1 MFLMPPGRRM
11 EGRANHPT
19 NQLVG
24 LNREII
30 QTGWGIGDPLPFA
43 RSTSRSAPSS
53 ETASSAPMNITDC
66 IADFAAVR
74 LPRSRQE
81 GSRLEANVI
90 PDRYTLPFVKRCSFC
105 SPPFTLPPT
114 STVKDSFSAVDRW
127 LQSVGGGNGGIS
139 SLDSPFFLFLESLEQ
154 RSSVH
159 FPMKPPFVT

>member
-1 MFLMPPGRRM
+1 MGNWRSSFF
-11 EGRANHPT
+11 
-19 NQLVG
+19 
-24 LNREII
+24 
-30 QTGWGIGDPLPFA
+30 PFA
-43 RSTSRSAPSS
+43 PSTSRSAAPSS

-66 IADFAAVR
+66 IADFAAVH
-74 LPRSRQE
+74 LPCSRQE

-105 SPPFTLPPT
+105 SPPCALPPT

-127 LQSVGGGNGGIS
+127 LQSVGGGGNGGIS